1 MTLSEAQNILM
12 GNPTPEDVERVAR
25 EFTRENPS
33 AESIRTPD
41 GKSELMAFALSGW
54 DDEVPT
60 QYSYKQRAWTKIGD
74 AADGSQFVTIVR
86 VVAGAEAAAKRALR
100 DAGYV
105 IVGEH
110 SIEDE
115 PDVSYLLIEGAHSD
129 EFRNKFWNEDW
140 YAGYRAAS
148 RNAPFVKNARPVTDA
163 ADDPQLVTVTNTL
176 KKAFASFEHP
186 QKEDWE
192 VRTRRLSSGLI
203 WVTLFRPWKSVFHA
217 FDVIP
222 GRDSFEIR
230 ESEYAKKLRKSDKPT
245 FFNNLLPL
253 FTDALRGVEVVE
265 RA

>member
-1 MTLSEAQNILM
+1 M

-74 AADGSQFVTIVR
+74 AADGSQFVT
-86 VVAGAEAAAKRALR
+86 
-100 DAGYV
+100 
-105 IVGEH
+105 
-110 SIEDE
+110 
-115 PDVSYLLIEGAHSD
+115 
-129 EFRNKFWNEDW
+129 
-140 YAGYRAAS
+140 
-148 RNAPFVKNARPVTDA
+148 
-163 ADDPQLVTVTNTL
+163 VTNAL

>member
-12 GNPTPEDVERVAR
+12 SDPTPEDVERVAR
-25 EFTRENPS
+25 EYSRENPS
-33 AESIRTPD
+33 SESIRTPD

-60 QYSYKQRAWTKIGD
+60 QYSYKQHAWTKIGD
-74 AADGSQFVTIVR
+74 AAGDPQFVTVVR
-86 VVAGAEAAAKRALR
+86 VVAGADSAAKRALR

-110 SIEDE
+110 YIEDE

-140 YAGYRAAS
+140 YAGYRIIS
-148 RNAPFVKNARPVTDA
+148 KNAPFAKSAHPVTDA
-163 ADDPQLVTVTNTL
+163 ADSELAQVTRAL

-192 VRTRRLSSGLI
+192 VRTRRYDSGRI
-203 WVTLFRPWKSVFHA
+203 WVMLFRPWNSVFHA
-217 FDVIP
+217 FDVTP
-222 GRDSFEIR
+222 GKDSFEIR
-230 ESEYAKKLRKSDKPT
+230 ESEYAKKLRKSGKPA
-245 FFNNLLPL
+245 FFSNLLPL
-253 FTDALRGVEVVE
+253 FTDALKSVKVVE

>member
-74 AADGSQFVTIVR
+74 AADES
-86 VVAGAEAAAKRALR
+86 
-100 DAGYV
+100 
-105 IVGEH
+105 
-110 SIEDE
+110 
-115 PDVSYLLIEGAHSD
+115 
-129 EFRNKFWNEDW
+129 
-140 YAGYRAAS
+140 
-148 RNAPFVKNARPVTDA
+148 PFVKNARPVTDA
-163 ADDPQLVTVTNTL
+163 ADDPQLVTVTNAL

-203 WVTLFRPWKSVFHA
+203 WVTLFRPWNSVFHA